1 MAGNRPQYHKQVKNL
16 TGKQK
21 IELLIQPLKKSR
33 AYKRFFLAVKKMKPD
48 LFLVHSY
55 SMIIKNDILNI
66 PRLGGLNIHASLLP
80 KYRGCNPIEWA
91 IINNEKKTGA
101 TLHKL
106 TANLDSGKILL
117 QLKTPIKKH
126 ETWRDINKKVSILNE
141 KILRS
146 FRGLFCDILEDL

>member
-1 MAGNRPQYHKQVKNL
+1 
-16 TGKQK
+16 
-21 IELLIQPLKKSR
+21 
-33 AYKRFFLAVKKMKPD
+33 MKPD

-141 KILRS
+141 KILKIAR
-146 FRGLFCDILEDL
+146 ILIARKKLNGTAQDHKKATYYPRRIFLLAIADT